1 MSQNLPI
8 KGLAAL
14 FALSAPLLARSPQ
27 AQRLDDRFEHPDG
40 LAVTLWAESPLL
52 YNPTAIDID
61 GAGRVWVAE
70 AVNYRKW
77 GGRNPGREHP
87 KGDRIVVLEDR
98 DGDGVAEHSIVFAQD
113 EELVAPLGL
122 CVLPDGSVLVSCSP
136 NLLLYRDTDGDLVA
150 DSREVLLTGFGGL
163 DHDHGL
169 HSATPTYDGRLLLV
183 MGNAGPHVVE
193 DKDGWNLRS
202 SSYYR
207 GGSPHNGANTPG
219 LLSDD
224 GRVHVGGLIVRMD
237 MDGGGMSVI
246 ADNFRNVYEGTI
258 DAFGRMYTED
268 NDDDG
273 NRACRTLYVT
283 EGGDYGYA
291 SADGSRGWAAD
302 ERRGQERTVSHWHQD
317 DPGVFPAGTING
329 AGGPTGVCIYE
340 AGLPDDPMY
349 AFNGAVLNADA
360 GAGVVYAHFPRRKG
374 AGVELQA
381 SVLLGRG
388 AKNVEGAG
396 GQATWFRPSDVAVAP
411 DGSILVAD
419 WYDPGVGGHGA
430 GDREAYGRI
439 LRIQAASLADS
450 PDARRLVLPPM
461 EAEAEPFD
469 DLLDALVSPAPAA
482 RMVGFQ
488 GLAAAGEEA
497 YEALHQLAGHPNPHQ
512 AARAL
517 WLLARLGPR
526 GSGFV
531 EQLFHQPI
539 PELRAAA
546 WRALVS
552 AGVAT
557 KKHRARIVR
566 DDDAF
571 VRASAAQVLRDL
583 DWAEA
588 ESDLVALAMRYE
600 GSDRTYLE
608 ALGLAAE
615 GKESELYARLKQ
627 DFGGD
632 QLDWFRF
639 TPMAWRLHP
648 EGCVAD
654 LLPRI
659 ADAGAPLEQ
668 RKQLLDAIAFVPT
681 RAAAEAMLNLALAG
695 PKQLRSSAAEW
706 FEQRS
711 GNLWRAYGLRDQ
723 LATASIEN
731 AVRVYQSPLLRSGS
745 TSIDVSG
752 LEYASHVWLVVDGG
766 PDGIGY
772 DWADWVDMAFEG
784 SFGRISLAEQGWI
797 KAETGWGQVRTGT
810 NCSGGPLVIDGTTY
824 TDGIGTH
831 ANSAISFQVP
841 KGSVRLVGMA
851 GPDHGGVSQSGASSM
866 TFEVHLEGKAQDER
880 WLELRAL
887 IENTELNMS
896 AREDAGLELARS
908 PGGGFLL
915 VKLAQAGT
923 LPEEL
928 LSSLAPS
935 IHSSPDFALRALA
948 SGLFPREGREA
959 SPLPPLADILAMPGD
974 RGRGADLFFGQSAG
988 CANCHRVRS
997 RGGDIGPDLS
1007 VISEKY
1013 GGLELLDAILNP
1025 SASIAHGYE
1034 TYLVET
1040 VDGVLYAGRILADG
1054 EDLLL
1059 QDTAGR
1065 RHVIAAEDVAG
1076 RYLQER
1082 STMPDNVAMGLAP
1095 SELSDLVNFLRWKP
1109 DPAPNFGPEVVL
1121 FDGKHELGGWLPY
1134 LSDSKA
1140 DPKDTWSV
1148 RDGILR
1154 CEGTPTGYMR
1164 TTAVYGDFELRL
1176 QWRFDPAAGP
1186 GNSGVL
1192 LHVQGKDKVWP
1203 KSIEAQLQS
1212 GHAGD
1217 LWNIDRVP
1225 MWVNPERTSGRHTR
1239 GRFPSSER
1247 PLGQWNDYRIRF
1259 MEGEL
1264 ELEVN
1269 GVIQNT
1275 ASWCDGTPG
1284 FIALQS
1290 EGAVIEFRDIR
1301 LRPIIA
1307 K

>member
-1 MSQNLPI
+1 MPRNLPI
-8 KGLAAL
+8 MGLIAPL
-14 FALSAPLLARSPQ
+14 ALSAPLLARVPQ

-52 YNPTAIDID
+52 YNPTALDVD

-77 GGRNPGREHP
+77 GGRNPGRSHP

-98 DGDGVAEHSIVFAQD
+98 DGDGVAEHSTVFAQD
-113 EELVAPLGL
+113 LELVAPLGL
-122 CVLPDGSVLVSCSP
+122 CVLPDGGVLVSCSP
-136 NLLLYRDTDGDLVA
+136 NLLLYRDTDGDLVS

-183 MGNAGPHVVE
+183 MGNAGPHKVQ

-202 SSYYR
+202 SSFYS
-207 GGSPHNGANTPG
+207 GGSPRNSGMM
-219 LLSDD
+219 SDD
-224 GRVHVGGLIVRMD
+224 GRVHVGGLILRMD
-237 MDGGGMSVI
+237 TDGGGMSVI
-246 ADNFRNVYEGTI
+246 ADNFRNIYEATS
-258 DAFGRMYTED
+258 DAFGRFYTED

-302 ERRGQERTVSHWHQD
+302 ERKGQERTTSHWHQD

-340 AGLPDDPMY
+340 AGLPNDPMY
-349 AFNGAVLNADA
+349 GLNGAVLNADA
-360 GAGVVYAHFPRRKG
+360 GAGVIYAHFPMRKG
-374 AGVELQA
+374 ASVELQA

-388 AKNVEGAG
+388 SINSDDPG

-439 LRIQAASLADS
+439 LRIQAESLADS
-450 PDARRLVLPPM
+450 ADARRLVLPPL
-461 EAEAEPFD
+461 EGVAKPFD
-469 DLLDALVSPAPAA
+469 ELLDGLVSPAPAV
-482 RMVGFQ
+482 RMAAFE
-488 GLAAAGEEA
+488 GLAAAGDKA
-497 YEALHQLAGHPNPHQ
+497 YEALHQLAGHSNPHQ

-517 WLLARLGPR
+517 YLLARLGTR
-526 GSGFV
+526 GSSFV

-539 PELRAAA
+539 PELRVAA
-546 WRALVS
+546 WRALLS

-557 KKHRARIVR
+557 KEHRARIVR

-583 DWAEA
+583 PWAEA
-588 ESDLVALAMRYE
+588 EEDLVALALRYE

-615 GKESELYARLKQ
+615 GKQAELYARMKQ
-627 DFGGD
+627 ELGGD

-639 TPMAWRLHP
+639 APIAWRLHP

-659 ADAGAPLEQ
+659 EDAEASLEQ
-668 RKQLLDAIAFVPT
+668 RKLLLDAIAFVPT

-695 PKQLRSSAAEW
+695 PKPLRNAAAEW

-711 GNLWRAYGLRDQ
+711 STIWRTYGLRNQ
-723 LATASIEN
+723 LATSSIEN

-745 TSIDVSG
+745 TPIDVRG
-752 LEYASHVWLVVDGG
+752 LEQASYLWLVVDGG
-766 PDGIGY
+766 ADGFAY
-772 DWADWVDMAFEG
+772 DWADWIELAFEG
-784 SFGRISLAEQGWI
+784 SFGRISLAEQGWV
-797 KAETGWGQVRTGT
+797 KADTGWGQVRTGA
-810 NCSGGPLVIDGTTY
+810 NCSGGPLVVDGVTY

-831 ANSAISFQVP
+831 ADSAIGFQVP
-841 KGSVRLVGMA
+841 AGSVRLLGMA
-851 GPDHGGVSQSGASSM
+851 GPDQGGISQTGQSSM

-880 WLELRAL
+880 WIELRKL
-887 IENTELNMS
+887 VENGDLDISEREQAAMELV
-896 AREDAGLELARS
+896 RS
-908 PGGGFLL
+908 PGGGFVL
-915 VKLAQAGT
+915 VKLAQSGV

-928 LSSLAPS
+928 RRSLAPS
-935 IHSSPDFALRALA
+935 MHDSPDFALRALA

-959 SPLPPLADILAMPGD
+959 EALPPLAEIVAISGD
-974 RGRGADLFFGQSAG
+974 RLMGAELFFGQTAG
-988 CANCHRVRS
+988 CANCHRVRD

-1007 VISEKY
+1007 AISQKY
-1013 GGLELLDAILNP
+1013 GRLEMLDAILNP

-1034 TYLVET
+1034 TWLVET
-1040 VDGVLYAGRILADG
+1040 VDGVLFAGRILADG

-1065 RHVIAAEDVAG
+1065 RHVIAAEDVDG

-1082 STMPDNVAMGLAP
+1082 STMPDNVATGLNSKDLANLLTF
-1095 SELSDLVNFLRWKP
+1095 LSWT
-1109 DPAPNFGPEVVL
+1109 PNTEPEFEPEVFL
-1121 FDGKHELGGWLPY
+1121 FDGEHELKGWYPY
-1134 LSDSKA
+1134 LGDSKA
-1140 DPKDTWSV
+1140 NPSDTWSV

-1154 CEGTPTGYMR
+1154 CEGKPSGYMR
-1164 TTAVYGDFELRL
+1164 TTATYGDFELRL

-1192 LHVQGKDKVWP
+1192 LHVQSEDKLWP
-1203 KSIEAQLQS
+1203 KSIKAELQH

-1217 LWNIDRVP
+1217 IWNIDRVR
-1225 MWVNPERTSGRHTR
+1225 MSVAEERTSGRHTQ

-1247 PLGQWNDYRIRF
+1247 PLGEWNDYRIRLY
-1259 MEGEL
+1259 EGEL

-1275 ASWCDGTPG
+1275 ASWCDETPG
-1284 FIALQS
+1284 FIALES
-1290 EGAVIEFRDIR
+1290 NGSVIEFRNIR
-1301 LRPIIA
+1301 LRPIA